1 MSELEITRNTLKSW
15 SLLVASHAG
24 HVDGQ
29 GSKLQRWHSV
39 KSPSHSNPPN
49 WGTGL
54 SHLLDLVWSPPPHSA
69 VHGPHSSQ
77 SLNPPSIGQ
86 GFSLHGS
93 VSEASPVQ
101 SAPPCSGAGLSHTRV
116 LLCSDPPQET

>member
-1 MSELEITRNTLKSW
+1 MFKSW
-15 SLLVASHAG
+15 SLLVASYAG

-49 WGTGL
+49 WGIGL

-77 SLNPPSIGQ
+77 SLNPPSTKNMISNQ
-86 GFSLHGS
+86 IRL
-93 VSEASPVQ
+93 
-101 SAPPCSGAGLSHTRV
+101 
-116 LLCSDPPQET
+116 